1 MAKIGSIIEKQ
12 RNEGVNSKHAQAKK
26 EKQEAAKAQAAT
38 HKSTITKLEAPKLEP
53 TATEE
58 PNIFQRALDTLTSAA
73 KGTASQGTELGG
85 LALTGLANL
94 NKKKSAA
101 ADAYYQARE
110 SADRYLDLM
119 NNAQTDKERNEW
131 KSLAERY
138 IKQAEYFKGE
148 IEKATE
154 FKTVQSG
161 ANKVYETADK
171 LGDSAAADLERAK
184 QGLGTGGKLAVD
196 FASTAAQWAGDAAL
210 GAVTG
215 TGMLPMMLR
224 AAGGGAQQAR
234 ANGADAG
241 QQAVY
246 ALGSG
251 VLAGATERIANV
263 ASPLKKV
270 FGKGILDDAIQKAAG
285 KMTQNAAGR
294 MALSF
299 ISEGGEEMLES
310 AVQPI
315 LQNITYDAGAEYD
328 SEWLADTLY
337 QGLMGGLL
345 GGVLGGAGEIG
356 TAAQTRKTQKT
367 TGAQMNALGDDMVR
381 AIIDSGLETDQKSKS
396 YKLAQA
402 ADKKVKA
409 GKKLSDK
416 ELGALFLETD
426 REYQAK
432 TEKEQKPAE
441 DEEPEESG
449 IVLPTDTQEEEGI
462 VLPTA
467 EAETGSGAV
476 LPETAA
482 RNTRNSEMNTQDA
495 AVKGLEQTAA
505 RYGVDEKTT
514 ARVRRISDA
523 VKRNVEFYQD
533 EDAAQNGYYDQS
545 TGTIYV
551 NVNSKNPVAQ
561 IIGHELTHSIE
572 ESGEYGKL
580 QELVF
585 DELERKGNDL
595 EQLRQK
601 KKEIYARHGVELGD
615 QTVIDSEIVAEYMEK
630 NLLTNEESILEL
642 VRKDRTLAEK
652 IMDQIDKILAALGNE
667 DAQARVFLS
676 KAKRIYSTALNET
689 TQKSQ
694 ETQKPQAEQETEE
707 AQQEPEGKRKSR
719 KQQKEEEERRQKERR
734 AERVEEKVRGTTMD
748 KEELAAAYAAGE
760 ITEEEFDRAMESIIS
775 DENEIGEDLLKGPE
789 KYSFG
794 GENARRADLDAL
806 RQAKEMERQGV
817 AMQTIF
823 RETGWFTGADGK
835 WRFEIDDSGER
846 YDPRNQEGA
855 VPGQTLADFLQHD
868 ELFKNYPQLR
878 KTQVRFED
886 LGRGLLGSYSRSTD
900 TITLNESLRDAP
912 EDVLVHEIQHAV
924 QMAEGFAQ
932 GANEKFWSRQIE
944 SGYDSRTEAQ
954 RREAKRLWNEFYKI
968 RDEEPEFFSDMMD
981 LAAIEPTVPRGRV
994 NWETLEQ
1001 IEEDPPEWK
1010 RYDQMRDSLE
1020 EKYGD
1025 TRVWDFQDLRYKI
1038 KQAELNNGRT
1048 AAELY
1053 YDTAGEIEA
1062 RDAAAR
1068 RTLSAEERRN
1078 RMPDTGNEDTVFVE
1092 TELGDSLYSISED
1105 NAGKELTQQQREF
1118 FQDSKARNAAGELLV
1133 LYHQTGNDFTIFD
1146 TRHEGAGTSDNETPF
1161 GIFMKPT
1168 DENIGLR
1175 GGKQMELYANIKNP
1189 LVVEERGDLIWR
1201 GRRMS
1206 DGYDQAMKEI
1216 ERTDAEYEQK
1226 TDEMRLAIREYMMK
1240 WRSENPGASRVA
1252 LYDDATYKEMSEQED
1267 RLLDEWE
1274 STGRQLAKKAKE
1286 ELTNALKENGYDGV
1300 FLKNDRGS
1308 FGRVVSAYIALDP
1321 EQVKLT
1327 SNTAPTEDPDI
1338 RFSIGYDSDWR
1349 TLSEDQKRYF
1359 ENSVVRDESGRLMVL
1374 YHGSTSPL
1382 FTEFNTENG
1391 VWMTPEESYAR
1402 AYADVYD
1409 SPYTDTAALTGMESD
1424 IYMPLQRQRMYEVYA
1439 DLRNV
1444 VELGEINGNLNEGKL
1459 GEIAAAAGIDAGE
1472 LLDIAEPYM
1481 GGSVFEMTRSKDF
1494 LDLMRNA
1501 GFDGMYAEEDGVPT
1515 FCAIGSPEQVKL
1527 TSNKNPSQNPDIRYS
1542 VEETPEQENDRRTA
1556 VDTEQAGAYDGN
1568 RMTAA
1573 QGGLYNGPG
1582 AQRNDGDAL
1591 SAQVRRPET
1600 VDAGVRGRGIQTN
1613 GRIQEEQ
1620 GQRAGVPRWARGRL
1634 IDGTDRQGGFDDGQ
1648 DEYELRGVHGE
1659 DVWRREAD
1667 GTDPGRAGRSGP
1679 SDARGGAAD
1688 ERRRSAAPATW
1699 ARGRIIDK
1707 PSADAGIAAENAARY
1722 GANVFVVEDAAI
1734 KEQNPTAWA
1743 LTSGGNIYI
1752 SDKIPAEL
1760 ADVVGFHEAVHA
1772 AKQRRD
1778 TQYLNLLEDTGE
1790 HIDFGSNQA
1799 QKVLG
1804 VILKRRFSGKDLAD
1818 ISQDQ
1823 MNTIFDEL
1831 NALVWGFHK
1840 ADPENARAQF
1850 AGMFRD
1856 YESYIS
1862 ELDAAME
1869 SNTDSAW
1876 RDPGM
1881 LPTAETGQ
1889 NETAGPDIRYSVED
1903 QETDAQEQ
1911 EAQEQETQEPA
1922 ADVVSMLPKK
1932 AQGYLA
1938 AAERKMVNAIGNAMN
1953 VPYRARRDF
1962 LQTITR
1968 EISAEYLTDGK
1979 ISEETMNNL
1988 FERAYEE
1995 GRVVDEEFYTQYK
2008 DLKDYLRTVPVTISQ
2023 EDAADIADYNDFR
2036 KSTFGRLRIVNEG
2049 GTPVDVVYEE
2059 LRNMARELFPG
2070 NLTHPADQLMR
2081 MFDVAKSIQ
2090 RSEKNLDEFY
2100 GENAGEFK
2108 RWAKNEFETAVS
2120 NTLSSLRNVKRYAED
2135 QARES
2140 SFEPTNLTQEQ
2151 VMELYKDLKKRRK
2164 DQEKAQAK
2172 NLLTKDDEK
2181 RVNELMRGL
2190 ISLESLDPEK
2200 NNVAGIKAVYE
2211 AKQAYEEVAK
2221 KLRDW
2226 NAERRGIL
2234 NDQADKLL
2242 ETANDW
2248 NDKRAGILYSRETM
2262 ERNIRDIVPDED
2274 LANEIIKT
2282 YFTPVHKAAADAN
2295 RLKNRMRE
2303 KVREMNLSQKVAEG
2317 NTVSEAHAVQL
2328 IGEARDNIQVLENS
2342 RGRTKTRDGKTLED
2356 WKAVVSDLWEENPN
2370 LDKRKIENAVGEF
2383 RKIYDELFQQ
2393 MNEAR
2398 VRNGYE
2404 PINYRRGYFPHFQPG
2419 NTDGILDAFGRAL
2432 GISTEV
2438 TALPTTINGLTHT
2451 FKPGIRYMG
2460 NALER
2465 LGFNTA
2471 YDAVEGF
2478 DRYIEG
2484 AADVIYQT
2492 DNIQRLRA
2500 LARQTRYRTGDEGI
2514 RKQVDAVL
2522 ADPRLTETEKTDKI
2536 DKIYETARFA
2546 LSNFVVEL
2554 DEYTNL
2560 LANKK
2565 SRYDRSMEYQAG
2577 RGAYNAMKAL
2587 SSRVAANMVAVNP
2600 ASWLTNFIPLT
2611 QGGAM
2616 VGYRELLPAMWG
2628 TLQSYKENDGFVDRS
2643 AFLTNRRGSD
2653 PLVRSWSQN
2662 MSAVASAP
2670 MTWIDSFVADSLVRA
2685 RYSQNLKNG
2694 LSEQASMDEADEWVA
2709 GVMADRSKGSTPT
2722 LFQRNNPL
2730 TKLFTQFQL
2739 EVNNQLS
2746 YVAKDMPRE
2755 YKKDG
2760 MKVLAAALLRFALG
2774 AFLFNELYEFFIG
2787 RRPALDPIGILNDT
2801 AGDLTG
2807 YELPNLVE
2815 LGTGVL
2821 TGDAPD
2827 FRTERVNGYE
2837 AVANLTGNIL
2847 ESTPFVGS
2855 LLGGGRL
2862 PISNAL
2868 PDAANLSKGL
2878 FNGEMPM
2885 NKRISTVAK
2894 ELGNP
2899 LTYVALPFGGGQ
2911 LKKVFQGVKAVVQG
2925 GRYSLDSEGNK
2936 ILQYPVYNDSV
2947 TDVAGN
2953 LLTGTLFGVTAT
2965 EGGKEWIEN
2974 EFKSL
2979 NAAQTETYLAMQ
2991 ELGVDGR
2998 TAFDLITSIRD
3009 AEKTETTS
3017 KAQEQRKVLMNADA
3031 PGIAKGAAYYGLMA
3045 SDSEKVLMDV
3055 LDDTGADLGEV
3066 ASVFVKM
3073 KDADLLSGAA
3083 ASNAKRD
3090 ALKNSTLTDDEKIV
3104 IYKTKISDTR
3114 DEDISEF
3121 QKAGIPF
3128 DTFLEAQNEYST
3140 INEEYDGASKKAV
3153 EFSRWVNQ
3161 QNLTDEQAA
3170 AVRKAF
3176 PLSGG
3181 SYDKLVGTGL
3191 DDETAYQVSSALEGL
3206 EPEDGE
3212 DSVSKIQQYKAV
3224 TESGLS
3230 TEDQVQA
3237 LSAVMTE
3244 TEYERLLIGYDAGVT
3259 PESYVRFKEMLPEY
3273 DADGNGRYRKEEV
3286 EAAVRAIPGLSNAQR
3301 AALWQIQNKS
3311 WKPTGNP
3318 FSTSA
3323 GQKVYND
3330 LQGAASM
3337 LPTETETGGGIM
3349 LPMG

>member
-38 HKSTITKLEAPKLEP
+38 HKSTITKLEVPKLET

-58 PNIFQRALDTLTSAA
+58 PNIFQRALDIVSNAA
-73 KGTASQGTELGG
+73 KGTASQGAELGG

-110 SADRYLDLM
+110 AADRYLDLM

-138 IKQAEYFKGE
+138 IKQAEYFEGE
-148 IEKATE
+148 IENATE
-154 FKTVQSG
+154 YKTVQSG

-234 ANGADAG
+234 ADGADAG

-263 ASPLKKV
+263 ASPLKSV
-270 FGKGILDDAIQKAAG
+270 FGKGVLDDAIQKAAG

-294 MALSF
+294 IALSF
-299 ISEGGEEMLES
+299 ISEGGEEVVES
-310 AVQPI
+310 TLQPI

-328 SEWLADTLY
+328 SEWVADTLY

-356 TAAQTRKTQKT
+356 KAAKTRNAQKT

-416 ELGALFLETD
+416 ELGELFLETD
-426 REYQAK
+426 REYQAQ

-441 DEEPEESG
+441 DTDPEESG
-449 IVLPTDTQEEEGI
+449 IVLPTDTQGEEGI

-467 EAETGSGAV
+467 EAETGSGVV

-533 EDAAQNGYYDQS
+533 EDAAQNGYYDRS

-601 KKEIYARHGVELGD
+601 KKELYARHGVELGD

-630 NLLTNEESILEL
+630 NLLTNEESIREL

-676 KAKRIYSTALNET
+676 KAKRIYSAALNET
-689 TQKSQ
+689 TQESQ

-707 AQQEPEGKRKSR
+707 AQQEPKGKRKSR

-817 AMQTIF
+817 AMQ
-823 RETGWFTGADGK
+823 
-835 WRFEIDDSGER
+835 
-846 YDPRNQEGA
+846 
-855 VPGQTLADFLQHD
+855 
-868 ELFKNYPQLR
+868 
-878 KTQVRFED
+878 
-886 LGRGLLGSYSRSTD
+886 
-900 TITLNESLRDAP
+900 
-912 EDVLVHEIQHAV
+912 
-924 QMAEGFAQ
+924 
-932 GANEKFWSRQIE
+932 
-944 SGYDSRTEAQ
+944 
-954 RREAKRLWNEFYKI
+954 
-968 RDEEPEFFSDMMD
+968 
-981 LAAIEPTVPRGRV
+981 
-994 NWETLEQ
+994 
-1001 IEEDPPEWK
+1001 
-1010 RYDQMRDSLE
+1010 
-1020 EKYGD
+1020 
-1025 TRVWDFQDLRYKI
+1025 
-1038 KQAELNNGRT
+1038 
-1048 AAELY
+1048 
-1053 YDTAGEIEA
+1053 
-1062 RDAAAR
+1062 
-1068 RTLSAEERRN
+1068 
-1078 RMPDTGNEDTVFVE
+1078 
-1092 TELGDSLYSISED
+1092 
-1105 NAGKELTQQQREF
+1105 
-1118 FQDSKARNAAGELLV
+1118 
-1133 LYHQTGNDFTIFD
+1133 
-1146 TRHEGAGTSDNETPF
+1146 
-1161 GIFMKPT
+1161 
-1168 DENIGLR
+1168 
-1175 GGKQMELYANIKNP
+1175 
-1189 LVVEERGDLIWR
+1189 
-1201 GRRMS
+1201 
-1206 DGYDQAMKEI
+1206 
-1216 ERTDAEYEQK
+1216 
-1226 TDEMRLAIREYMMK
+1226 
-1240 WRSENPGASRVA
+1240 
-1252 LYDDATYKEMSEQED
+1252 
-1267 RLLDEWE
+1267 
-1274 STGRQLAKKAKE
+1274 
-1286 ELTNALKENGYDGV
+1286 
-1300 FLKNDRGS
+1300 
-1308 FGRVVSAYIALDP
+1308 
-1321 EQVKLT
+1321 KLT

-1542 VEETPEQENDRRTA
+1542 VEETQEQENDRRTA
-1556 VDTEQAGAYDGN
+1556 VDTEQTGAYDGN
-1568 RMTAA
+1568 RMTA
-1573 QGGLYNGPG
+1573 
-1582 AQRNDGDAL
+1582 
-1591 SAQVRRPET
+1591 T
-1600 VDAGVRGRGIQTN
+1600 
-1613 GRIQEEQ
+1613 
-1620 GQRAGVPRWARGRL
+1620 
-1634 IDGTDRQGGFDDGQ
+1634 QGGFDDGQ
-1648 DEYELRGVHGE
+1648 DEYDAKGVPGE
-1659 DVWRREAD
+1659 DVWRGIE
-1667 GTDPGRAGRSGP
+1667 GTDSGRTGEGRTMAGTGRTEDGRSQGP
-1679 SDARGGAAD
+1679 AA
-1688 ERRRSAAPATW
+1688 W
-1699 ARGRIIDK
+1699 AREHLIDN
-1707 PSADAGIAAENAARY
+1707 PSRAAGIAAENAARY
-1722 GANVFVVEDAAI
+1722 GANVFVVDDAAI
-1734 KEQNPTAWA
+1734 KMENPRAWA
-1743 LTSGGNIYI
+1743 LTSEGNIYI

-1760 ADVVGFHEAVHA
+1760 ANVVGFHEAIHA
-1772 AKQRRD
+1772 AKQKNPSYQDFLDRVGGEYIYPNKYSSRVMGLILESRFPGRD
-1778 TQYLNLLEDTGE
+1778 IFDLNLDEQRT
-1790 HIDFGSNQA
+1790 
-1799 QKVLG
+1799 VL
-1804 VILKRRFSGKDLAD
+1804 
-1818 ISQDQ
+1818 
-1823 MNTIFDEL
+1823 DEL

-1840 ADPENARAQF
+1840 ANPENARAQF
-1850 AGMFRD
+1850 AEMFRD

-1889 NETAGPDIRYSVED
+1889 NETAEPDIRYSVED
-1903 QETDAQEQ
+1903 QET
-1911 EAQEQETQEPA
+1911 EAQAQETQEPA

-1968 EISAEYLTDGK
+1968 EISTEYLKDGK

-2172 NLLTKDDEK
+2172 NLLTKKDEV
-2181 RVNELMRGL
+2181 RVNELMRGM
-2190 ISLESLDPEK
+2190 ISLESINPEEH
-2200 NNVAGIKAVYE
+2200 NVAGIKAVYE

-2242 ETANDW
+2242 ETANNW
-2248 NDKRAGILYSRETM
+2248 KDKRAGILYSRETM
-2262 ERNIRDIVPDED
+2262 IRNIQDIVPDEN
-2274 LANEIIKT
+2274 LADEIIKT
-2282 YFTPVHKAAADAN
+2282 YFTPVQKANSEAN
-2295 RLKNRMRE
+2295 RLKNRMRD
-2303 KVREMNLSQKVAEG
+2303 KVRKMGLSRRVAEG

-2328 IGEARDNIQVLENS
+2328 IGEAQDNIQVLENS

-2370 LDKRKIENAVGEF
+2370 LDKRKIEHAVGEF

-2522 ADPRLTETEKTDKI
+2522 ADPRWTENEKEKLIND
-2536 DKIYETARFA
+2536 IYENGRFA

-2565 SRYDRSMEYQAG
+2565 SRYDRSIETDAG
-2577 RGAYNAMKAL
+2577 RRIYNIMKTL
-2587 SSRVAANMVAVNP
+2587 ENRVAANMVAVNP

-2611 QGGAM
+2611 QGGGV
-2616 VGYRELLPAMWG
+2616 VGYRELLPAMWD
-2628 TLQSYKENDGFVDRS
+2628 TLKSYKENDGFVDRS
-2643 AFLTNRRGSD
+2643 TFLTNRRGSD

-2694 LSEQASMDEADEWVA
+2694 LSEQASMDEADQFVA
-2709 GVMADRSKGSTPT
+2709 RLMADRSKGSMPT

-2739 EVNNQLS
+2739 EVNNQVS
-2746 YVAKDMPRE
+2746 FFAKDMPRE
-2755 YKKDG
+2755 YKNKG
-2760 MKVLAAALLRFALG
+2760 MEVLAAALLRIALG
-2774 AFLFNELYEFFIG
+2774 SFIFNELFNFFIG

-2815 LGTGVL
+2815 LGTGAL

-2827 FRTERVNGYE
+2827 FQTERVNGYE

-2911 LKKVFQGVKAVVQG
+2911 LKKVFQGVKAVAQG

-3017 KAQEQRKVLMNADA
+3017 KEQEQRKVLMNADA

-3090 ALKNSTLTDDEKIV
+3090 ALKNSALTDDEKIV

-3161 QNLTDEQAA
+3161 QNLTDDQAA
-3170 AVRKAF
+3170 VVKEAF
-3176 PLSGG
+3176 TYYSMVPQSGG
-3181 SYDKLVGTGL
+3181 SYDKLVGSGL
-3191 DDETAYQVSSALEGL
+3191 DDEAAYQVSSVLEGL

-3212 DSVSKIQQYKAV
+3212 DSVSKIQRYKAV

-3230 TEDQVQA
+3230 EEDQVQA

-3273 DADGNGRYRKEEV
+3273 DADGNGTYKQSEV
-3286 EAAVRAIPGLSNAQR
+3286 EAAIRAIPGLSNAQR

-3311 WKPTGNP
+3311 WKPNKNP
-3318 FSTSA
+3318 FSTST

>member
-38 HKSTITKLEAPKLEP
+38 HKSTITKLEVPKLE
-53 TATEE
+53 TAATEE
-58 PNIFQRALDTLTSAA
+58 PNIFQRALDIVSNAA
-73 KGTASQGTELGG
+73 KGTASQGAELGG

-110 SADRYLDLM
+110 AADRYLDLM

-138 IKQAEYFKGE
+138 IKQAEYFEGE
-148 IEKATE
+148 IENATE

-161 ANKVYETADK
+161 ANKVYEAADK
-171 LGDSAAADLERAK
+171 LGDSAAEDLERAK

-234 ANGADAG
+234 ADGADAG

-263 ASPLKKV
+263 ASPLKSV
-270 FGKGILDDAIQKAAG
+270 FGKGVLDDAIQKVAG

-294 MALSF
+294 IALSF
-299 ISEGGEEMLES
+299 ISEGGEEVVES
-310 AVQPI
+310 TLQPI

-328 SEWLADTLY
+328 SEWVADTLY

-356 TAAQTRKTQKT
+356 KAAKTRNAQKT

-467 EAETGSGAV
+467 EAETGSGVV

-533 EDAAQNGYYDQS
+533 EDAAQNGYYDRS

-601 KKEIYARHGVELGD
+601 KKELYARHGVELGD

-630 NLLTNEESILEL
+630 NLLTNEESIQEL

-676 KAKRIYSTALNET
+676 KAKRIYSAALNET
-689 TQKSQ
+689 TQESQ
-694 ETQKPQAEQETEE
+694 ETQKPQAEREIEE
-707 AQQEPEGKRKSR
+707 AQQESEGKRKSR

-835 WRFEIDDSGER
+835 WRFEIDDSGAR

-1053 YDTAGEIEA
+1053 YDTAGEVEA

-1105 NAGKELTQQQREF
+1105 SAGKELTQQQREF

-1216 ERTDAEYEQK
+1216 ERTDAEYGKK
-1226 TDEMRLAIREYMMK
+1226 TDEIQKEIQDYIEK
-1240 WRSENPGASRVA
+1240 WGKENPGATGIA
-1252 LYDDATYKEMSEQED
+1252 LYDDATYNELSDLED
-1267 RLLDEWE
+1267 QLAEEWDA
-1274 STGRQLAKKAKE
+1274 TIRQLAKKAKE

-1391 VWMTPEESYAR
+1391 VWLTPEESYAR

-1556 VDTEQAGAYDGN
+1556 VDTKQTGAYDGN

-1573 QGGLYNGPG
+1573 RGGLYNGLE
-1582 AQRNDGDAL
+1582 AQRNDGDGL
-1591 SAQVRRPET
+1591 SAQVRRSEAADT
-1600 VDAGVRGRGIQTN
+1600 GVRGRGLQTN
-1613 GRIQEEQ
+1613 GGIQKEQ
-1620 GQRAGVPRWARGRL
+1620 GQSSSVPRWARGYL
-1634 IDGTDRQGGFDDGQ
+1634 IDN
-1648 DEYELRGVHGE
+1648 
-1659 DVWRREAD
+1659 
-1667 GTDPGRAGRSGP
+1667 P
-1679 SDARGGAAD
+1679 SQA
-1688 ERRRSAAPATW
+1688 
-1699 ARGRIIDK
+1699 
-1707 PSADAGIAAENAARY
+1707 AGIAAENAARY
-1722 GANVFVVEDAAI
+1722 GANVFVVDDAAI
-1734 KEQNPTAWA
+1734 KAKNQKAWA
-1743 LTSGGNIYI
+1743 LTSGGSVYI
-1752 SDKIPAEL
+1752 SNSIPAEL
-1760 ADVVGFHEAVHA
+1760 ANVVGFHEAVHA
-1772 AKQRRD
+1772 AKQKGSGE
-1778 TQYLNLLEDTGE
+1778 YLDFLNRTDDFVEFGTERSYLVMELLSEARFPGKDYLSLS
-1790 HIDFGSNQA
+1790 DA
-1799 QKVLG
+1799 QKKTVL
-1804 VILKRRFSGKDLAD
+1804 
-1818 ISQDQ
+1818 
-1823 MNTIFDEL
+1823 DEL

-1850 AGMFRD
+1850 AEMFRD
-1856 YESYIS
+1856 YDAYIS

-1869 SNTDSAW
+1869 SNPDSAW

-1889 NETAGPDIRYSVED
+1889 NENAGPNVRYSVED

-1938 AAERKMVNAIGNAMN
+1938 AAERRMVNAIGNAMN

-1968 EISAEYLTDGK
+1968 EISTEYLTDGK
-1979 ISEETMNNL
+1979 ISEDTMNNL

-2120 NTLSSLRNVKRYAED
+2120 NALSSLRNVKRYAED

-2172 NLLTKDDEK
+2172 NLLTKKDEV

-2328 IGEARDNIQVLENS
+2328 IGEAQDNIQVLENS

-2827 FRTERVNGYE
+2827 FQTERVNGYE

-2878 FNGEMPM
+2878 FNGDMPM

-2911 LKKVFQGVKAVVQG
+2911 LKKVFQGVKAVAQG

-2936 ILQYPVYNDSV
+2936 ILQYPVYNDSL
-2947 TDVAGN
+2947 TDIAGN

-3090 ALKNSTLTDDEKIV
+3090 ALRNSTLTDDEKIV

-3121 QKAGIPF
+3121 QKAGISF

-3170 AVRKAF
+3170 VVKEAF
-3176 PLSGG
+3176 TYYSMVPQSGG
-3181 SYDKLVGTGL
+3181 SYDKLIGSGL
-3191 DDETAYQVSSALEGL
+3191 DDEAAYQVSSALEGL

-3212 DSVSKIQQYKAV
+3212 DSVSKIQRYKAV

-3230 TEDQVQA
+3230 EEDQVQA

-3273 DADGNGRYRKEEV
+3273 DADGNGTYKQSEV

-3311 WKPTGNP
+3311 WKPNKNP
-3318 FSTSA
+3318 FSTST

-3330 LQGAASM
+3330 LQGAGSM

>member
-1 MAKIGSIIEKQ
+1 MGTLKQTENKSAQNAEKRRGSLVKIDTPFEPLKSEYIALSKPVVTKKQ
-12 RNEGVNSKHAQAKK
+12 KEEAQ
-26 EKQEAAKAQAAT
+26 ERYDSFLRQA
-38 HKSTITKLEAPKLEP
+38 
-53 TATEE
+53 EE
-58 PNIFQRALDTLTSAA
+58 PNIFQRALDIVSNAA
-73 KGTASQGTELGG
+73 KGTASQGAELGG

-101 ADAYYQARE
+101 ADAYYRARE
-110 SADRYLDLM
+110 AADGYLDLM

-138 IKQAEYFKGE
+138 IKQAEYFEGE
-148 IEKATE
+148 IENATE
-154 FKTVQSG
+154 YKTVQSG

-234 ANGADAG
+234 ADGAGAG

-251 VLAGATERIANV
+251 VLAGATERLANV
-263 ASPLKKV
+263 ASPLKSV
-270 FGKGILDDAIQKAAG
+270 FGKGVLDDAIQKVAG

-294 MALSF
+294 IALSF
-299 ISEGGEEMLES
+299 ISEGGEEVVES
-310 AVQPI
+310 TLQPI

-328 SEWLADTLY
+328 SEWVADTLY

-426 REYQAK
+426 REYQAQA
-432 TEKEQKPAE
+432 EKEQKPTENA
-441 DEEPEESG
+441 EPEESG

-467 EAETGSGAV
+467 EAETKGGVV

-505 RYGVDEKTT
+505 RYGVDEKTA

-533 EDAAQNGYYDQS
+533 EDAAQNGYYDRS

-601 KKEIYARHGVELGD
+601 KKELYARHGVELGD

-630 NLLTNEESILEL
+630 NLLTNEESIREL

-652 IMDQIDKILAALGNE
+652 IRDQIDKILAALGNE

-676 KAKRIYSTALNET
+676 KAKRIYSAALNET
-689 TQKSQ
+689 TQESQ

-775 DENEIGEDLLKGPE
+775 DENEIGEDLLKGPA

-806 RQAKEMERQGV
+806 EQAKKMELQGV
-817 AMQTIF
+817 AADTIF

-835 WRFEIDDSGER
+835 WRFEIDDSGAR

-878 KTQVRFED
+878 KTRVEFED
-886 LGRGLLGSYSRSTD
+886 LGRGLQGSYSRSTD

-924 QMAEGFAQ
+924 QAAEGFAQ
-932 GANEKFWSRQIE
+932 GANERFWSRQIE
-944 SGYDSRTEAQ
+944 SGYDSRTEVQ
-954 RREAKRLWNEFYKI
+954 RREAKRLWGEFYKI
-968 RDEEPEFFSDMMD
+968 REEEPEFFSDMMD

-1010 RYDQMRDSLE
+1010 RYDQMRDPLE

-1068 RTLSAEERRN
+1068 RTLTAEERRS
-1078 RMPDTGNEDTVFVE
+1078 RLPDIGNEDTVFVE
-1092 TELGDSLYSISED
+1092 TELGDSFYSMPEKQQFSISEPVEQTKDLLALHNLTQEKLRNTLKLGGFPMPSIAVLRDQMKHDNYGEITMVFGKSTIDPEADSRNKVYGGDAWTPTAPRVDYPINERVKRAFEDKIEELSVKVAGGIFGKSSVLGTMEVTGDGTNMDLDEIARRLSNDTTVQAAYLAEQGKDVAPVMKEKVFDSYGNNALKRYAESVNVQQLADIVVRVETGGSMTEDEIQYAKQFIREAMQTRGGFNTSPQRIEMRLNKVDESRVEKFAKHAWEYIQDGGSTTDEVDYYETRDALAAEADKDAVEKWAKNQLGELLGEPGIYNGKDLFTPEGNSRSFKQLHYPYTLENLVRAMSTTQEARGEGLWGITARGLQSVSTPEYQSIEEIRADRSRLQDLPQEEYDNILRGIDDGIDRIIEKVRSTNKAHSDNRFEEADIIGSAMLDAARGKHTPAAVVSSFRKNGYTISKNLAAEITDLFQQAATVPTGYFEAKPQRAVPLNEILAAVVPDTMDPELRTELENAGVQTITYQEGNTEQRMRAVNSVEGAKFSISED
-1105 NAGKELTQQQREF
+1105 E
-1118 FQDSKARNAAGELLV
+1118 
-1133 LYHQTGNDFTIFD
+1133 
-1146 TRHEGAGTSDNETPF
+1146 
-1161 GIFMKPT
+1161 
-1168 DENIGLR
+1168 
-1175 GGKQMELYANIKNP
+1175 
-1189 LVVEERGDLIWR
+1189 
-1201 GRRMS
+1201 
-1206 DGYDQAMKEI
+1206 
-1216 ERTDAEYEQK
+1216 
-1226 TDEMRLAIREYMMK
+1226 
-1240 WRSENPGASRVA
+1240 
-1252 LYDDATYKEMSEQED
+1252 
-1267 RLLDEWE
+1267 
-1274 STGRQLAKKAKE
+1274 KAK
-1286 ELTNALKENGYDGV
+1286 
-1300 FLKNDRGS
+1300 
-1308 FGRVVSAYIALDP
+1308 
-1321 EQVKLT
+1321 Q
-1327 SNTAPTEDPDI
+1327 
-1338 RFSIGYDSDWR
+1338 YDSDWR

-1359 ENSVVRDESGRLMVL
+1359 ENSVVRDKSGRLMVL

-1391 VWMTPEESYAR
+1391 VWLTQEESYAR

-1542 VEETPEQENDRRTA
+1542 VE
-1556 VDTEQAGAYDGN
+1556 
-1568 RMTAA
+1568 
-1573 QGGLYNGPG
+1573 
-1582 AQRNDGDAL
+1582 
-1591 SAQVRRPET
+1591 
-1600 VDAGVRGRGIQTN
+1600 
-1613 GRIQEEQ
+1613 
-1620 GQRAGVPRWARGRL
+1620 
-1634 IDGTDRQGGFDDGQ
+1634 
-1648 DEYELRGVHGE
+1648 
-1659 DVWRREAD
+1659 
-1667 GTDPGRAGRSGP
+1667 
-1679 SDARGGAAD
+1679 
-1688 ERRRSAAPATW
+1688 
-1699 ARGRIIDK
+1699 
-1707 PSADAGIAAENAARY
+1707 
-1722 GANVFVVEDAAI
+1722 
-1734 KEQNPTAWA
+1734 
-1743 LTSGGNIYI
+1743 
-1752 SDKIPAEL
+1752 
-1760 ADVVGFHEAVHA
+1760 
-1772 AKQRRD
+1772 
-1778 TQYLNLLEDTGE
+1778 
-1790 HIDFGSNQA
+1790 
-1799 QKVLG
+1799 
-1804 VILKRRFSGKDLAD
+1804 
-1818 ISQDQ
+1818 
-1823 MNTIFDEL
+1823 
-1831 NALVWGFHK
+1831 
-1840 ADPENARAQF
+1840 
-1850 AGMFRD
+1850 
-1856 YESYIS
+1856 
-1862 ELDAAME
+1862 
-1869 SNTDSAW
+1869 
-1876 RDPGM
+1876 
-1881 LPTAETGQ
+1881 
-1889 NETAGPDIRYSVED
+1889 D
-1903 QETDAQEQ
+1903 QETDAQET
-1911 EAQEQETQEPA
+1911 EAQAQETQEPA

-1968 EISAEYLTDGK
+1968 EISTEYLTDGK

-2120 NTLSSLRNVKRYAED
+2120 NALSSLRNVKRYAED

-2328 IGEARDNIQVLENS
+2328 IGEAQDNIQVLENS

-2815 LGTGVL
+2815 LGTGAL

-2827 FRTERVNGYE
+2827 FQTERVNGYE

-2911 LKKVFQGVKAVVQG
+2911 LKKVFQGVKAVAQG

-3090 ALKNSTLTDDEKIV
+3090 ALKNSALTDDEKIV

-3161 QNLTDEQAA
+3161 QNLTDDQAA
-3170 AVRKAF
+3170 VLREAF

-3181 SYDKLVGTGL
+3181 SYDKLVGSGL
-3191 DDETAYQVSSALEGL
+3191 DDEAAYQVSSALEEL

-3230 TEDQVQA
+3230 EEDQVQA

>member
-38 HKSTITKLEAPKLEP
+38 HKSTITKLEVPKLET

-73 KGTASQGTELGG
+73 KGTASQGTEIGG

-110 SADRYLDLM
+110 AADRYLDLM
-119 NNAQTDKERNEW
+119 NNAQTDKEKNEW

-148 IEKATE
+148 IENATE

-161 ANKVYETADK
+161 ANKVYEAADK
-171 LGDSAAADLERAK
+171 LGESAAADLEQAK

-234 ANGADAG
+234 ADGADAG

-263 ASPLKKV
+263 ASPLKSV
-270 FGKGILDDAIQKAAG
+270 FGKGVLDDAIQKVAG

-294 MALSF
+294 IALSF
-299 ISEGGEEMLES
+299 ISEGGEEVVES
-310 AVQPI
+310 TLQPI

-328 SEWLADTLY
+328 SEWVADTLY

-356 TAAQTRKTQKT
+356 KAAKTRNAQKT

-467 EAETGSGAV
+467 EAETGSGVV

-523 VKRNVEFYQD
+523 VKRNVEFYRD
-533 EDAAQNGYYDQS
+533 EDAAQNGYYDRS

-601 KKEIYARHGVELGD
+601 KKELYARHGVELGD

-630 NLLTNEESILEL
+630 NLLTNEESIREL

-676 KAKRIYSTALNET
+676 KAKRIYSAALNET

-734 AERVEEKVRGTTMD
+734 AERVEEKARGTTMD

-775 DENEIGEDLLKGPE
+775 DENEIGEDLLKGPA

-806 RQAKEMERQGV
+806 RQAKEMEWQGV

-835 WRFEIDDSGER
+835 WRFEIDDSGAR

-981 LAAIEPTVPRGRV
+981 LAAIEPTVPRGEI

-1062 RDAAAR
+1062 RDVESR
-1068 RTLSAEERRN
+1068 RKLSAEERRN

-1092 TELGDSLYSISED
+1092 TELGDSSYSISED
-1105 NAGKELTQQQREF
+1105 SAGKELTQQQREF

-1146 TRHEGAGTSDNETPF
+1146 TRQEGAGTSDNETPF

-1189 LVVEERGDLIWR
+1189 LVVEDRGDLIWR

-1226 TDEMRLAIREYMMK
+1226 TDEMRRAIREYMMK

-1286 ELTNALKENGYDGV
+1286 ELTNALKESGYDGV

-1327 SNTAPTEDPDI
+1327 SN
-1338 RFSIGYDSDWR
+1338 
-1349 TLSEDQKRYF
+1349 
-1359 ENSVVRDESGRLMVL
+1359 
-1374 YHGSTSPL
+1374 
-1382 FTEFNTENG
+1382 
-1391 VWMTPEESYAR
+1391 
-1402 AYADVYD
+1402 
-1409 SPYTDTAALTGMESD
+1409 
-1424 IYMPLQRQRMYEVYA
+1424 
-1439 DLRNV
+1439 
-1444 VELGEINGNLNEGKL
+1444 
-1459 GEIAAAAGIDAGE
+1459 
-1472 LLDIAEPYM
+1472 
-1481 GGSVFEMTRSKDF
+1481 
-1494 LDLMRNA
+1494 
-1501 GFDGMYAEEDGVPT
+1501 
-1515 FCAIGSPEQVKL
+1515 
-1527 TSNKNPSQNPDIRYS
+1527 KNPSQNPDIRYS
-1542 VEETPEQENDRRTA
+1542 VEETPERENEQRTA
-1556 VDTEQAGAYDGN
+1556 VDTEQAGAYDGD
-1568 RMTAA
+1568 RMTAE
-1573 QGGLYNGPG
+1573 QGGLYNGLE
-1582 AQRNDGDAL
+1582 AQRNDGDGL
-1591 SAQVRRPET
+1591 SAQVRRSEAADT
-1600 VDAGVRGRGIQTN
+1600 GVRGRGLQTN
-1613 GRIQEEQ
+1613 GGIQEEQ

-1659 DVWRREAD
+1659 DVWRRKAD
-1667 GTDPGRAGRSGP
+1667 GTDTGRAGRSGP

-1688 ERRRSAAPATW
+1688 ERRRSAAPAAW

-1850 AGMFRD
+1850 AEMFQD
-1856 YESYIS
+1856 YDAYIS

-1869 SNTDSAW
+1869 SNPDSAW

-1881 LPTAETGQ
+1881 LPTAE
-1889 NETAGPDIRYSVED
+1889 NERNGNVGPDIQYSVED
-1903 QETDAQEQ
+1903 QETET
-1911 EAQEQETQEPA
+1911 QEQETQEPA

-1938 AAERKMVNAIGNAMN
+1938 AAERRMVNAIGNAMN

-1968 EISAEYLTDGK
+1968 EISTEYLTDGK
-1979 ISEETMNNL
+1979 ISEDTMNNL

-2120 NTLSSLRNVKRYAED
+2120 NALSSLRNVKRYAED

-2172 NLLTKDDEK
+2172 NLLTKKDEV
-2181 RVNELMRGL
+2181 RVNELMRGM
-2190 ISLESLDPEK
+2190 ISLESINPEEH
-2200 NNVAGIKAVYE
+2200 NVAGIKAVYE

-2328 IGEARDNIQVLENS
+2328 IGEAQDNIQVLENS

-2522 ADPRLTETEKTDKI
+2522 ADPRWTENEKEKLIND
-2536 DKIYETARFA
+2536 IYENGRFA

-2565 SRYDRSMEYQAG
+2565 SRYDRSIEADTG
-2577 RGAYNAMKAL
+2577 RRIYNIMKTL
-2587 SSRVAANMVAVNP
+2587 ENRVAANMVAVNP

-2611 QGGAM
+2611 QGGGV
-2616 VGYRELLPAMWG
+2616 VGYRELLPAMWD
-2628 TLQSYKENDGFVDRS
+2628 TLKSYKENDGFVDRS
-2643 AFLTNRRGSD
+2643 TFLTNRRGSD

-2694 LSEQASMDEADEWVA
+2694 LSEQASMDEADQFVA
-2709 GVMADRSKGSTPT
+2709 RLMADRSKGSMPT

-2739 EVNNQLS
+2739 EANNQVSFL
-2746 YVAKDMPRE
+2746 AKDMPRE
-2755 YKKDG
+2755 YKNKG
-2760 MKVLAAALLRFALG
+2760 MEVLAAALLRIALG
-2774 AFLFNELYEFFIG
+2774 GFIFNELFNFFIG

-2827 FRTERVNGYE
+2827 FQTERVNGYE
-2837 AVANLTGNIL
+2837 AVANLAGNIL

-2911 LKKVFQGVKAVVQG
+2911 LKKVFQGVKAVAQG

-3090 ALKNSTLTDDEKIV
+3090 ALKNSALTDDEKIV

-3191 DDETAYQVSSALEGL
+3191 DDEAAYQVSSALEEL

-3212 DSVSKIQQYKAV
+3212 DSVSKIQRYKAV

-3230 TEDQVQA
+3230 EEDQVQA